1 VPASGDI
8 GGTQTRLRSGRPV
21 WFAYRAPPVPT
32 EKLTRDVTADVLI
45 VGMGISGAMTAEALT
60 GAGHSVICID
70 RRGPLLGST
79 SATTALVQFELDQ
92 PLTKLSKMVGKTDA
106 GQTWRRSRLA
116 VSNLSGRI
124 AELGIDCRLTPS
136 SSLYL
141 AGNILDPSALR
152 DEAEAR
158 RQAGIAA
165 SYLTRKPLTDSFGI
179 DRAGAILSHGNL
191 ALDPR
196 KLTAGLL
203 LKALERKA
211 HFYAP
216 AQATAIEDSH
226 ERVVVAT
233 SGGPTITARH
243 LVLATGYELTDIIP
257 KTAHRI
263 VSTWAI
269 ATVRQP
275 ENIWP
280 GAALIWE
287 ASDPYLYLRAT
298 ADGRVICG
306 GEDEEFTDEE
316 RRDALIA
323 DKAERLA
330 TKLHRLLPQLD
341 VTPEFA
347 WTGSFGTTNTGMPYI
362 GALPRHPRIHA
373 VMGYGGNGITFSQIA
388 SEIVA
393 SAIGGV
399 EDVDAKL
406 FSFSRS

>member
-1 VPASGDI
+1 MARKLD
-8 GGTQTRLRSGRPV
+8 LRSGRPV
-21 WFAYRAPPVPT
+21 WFAYRAPSVPT
-32 EKLTRDVTADVLI
+32 EKLTRDVKTNVLI
-45 VGMGISGAMTAEALT
+45 VGMGISGAMAAETLTAS
-60 GAGHSVICID
+60 GHSVICID

-79 SATTALVQFELDQ
+79 AATTALVEFELDQ
-92 PLTKLSKMVGKTDA
+92 PLTKLSAMVGKADA
-106 GQTWRRSRLA
+106 GQAWRRSRLA

-124 AELGIDCRLTPS
+124 AELGIDCRLTPA

-141 AGNILDPSALR
+141 AGDVLDPSALR
-152 DEAEAR
+152 DEAQAR
-158 RQAGIAA
+158 RQVGIGA
-165 SYLTRKPLTDSFGI
+165 SYLTRKALADEFGI

-203 LKALERKA
+203 LKSLQRKA
-211 HFYAP
+211 RFYAP
-216 AQATAIEDSH
+216 VQATAIEDRSDQ
-226 ERVVVAT
+226 VVVAT

-257 KTAHRI
+257 KTAHSV

-269 ATVRQP
+269 ATVPQP
-275 ENIWP
+275 KNIWP

-287 ASDPYLYLRAT
+287 ASEPYLYLRAT
-298 ADGRVICG
+298 EDGRVICG
-306 GEDEEFTDEE
+306 GEDEEFTDEA

-323 DKAERLA
+323 DKTKRLA
-330 TKLHRLLPQLD
+330 KKLHRLLPRLD
-341 VTPEFA
+341 VRPEFA
-347 WTGSFGTTNTGMPYI
+347 WTGSFGTASTGMPYI

-399 EDVDAKL
+399 EDADAEL